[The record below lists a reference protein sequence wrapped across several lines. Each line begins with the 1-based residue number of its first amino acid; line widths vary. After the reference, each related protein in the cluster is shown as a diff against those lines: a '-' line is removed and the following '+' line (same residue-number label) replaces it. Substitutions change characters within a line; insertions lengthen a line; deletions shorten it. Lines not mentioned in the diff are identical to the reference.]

1 MDDNRCEQCQND
13 SFTFLGQLGNTTWI
27 RCRNCGW
34 DQQVP
39 ESQEIRFG
47 PNAPQ
52 DWDCYLE
59 STD

>member
-1 MDDNRCEQCQND
+1 MNDNQCEQCQND

-39 ESQEIRFG
+39 ESQESM
-47 PNAPQ
+47 
-52 DWDCYLE
+52 E
-59 STD
+59 SDD